1 MKVYKIQRK
10 VTTGASEHV
19 GLTLVGVFLDLN
31 EDQQYELTSLKLNNT
46 KRLHPA
52 VCSDKE
58 SHIRGM
64 YLPEIFIVACSSRV
78 KGTFANT
85 QIPHTTDTR
94 TMEKIEFVNE
104 NLS

>member
-52 VCSDKE
+52 VCSDKK

-64 YLPEIFIVACSSRV
+64 YLPEIFIVALLFKSEGYIRKYTDSSCHR
-78 KGTFANT
+78 
-85 QIPHTTDTR
+85 HTNNG
-94 TMEKIEFVNE
+94 KN
-104 NLS
+104 